1 MVAGAAVSAVAES
14 SRPEEPE
21 EPEPVAVAA
30 CLGSGTHKDR
40 APMRAAVGL

>member
-14 SRPEEPE
+14 SRPE